1 MKNEEKIYQKIKN
14 ASNKAEE
21 TSFPGMDKVWNRV
34 EEKLDTKII
43 KKKSEVWKKLAI
55 AASFLLFF
63 TVGIQLFNTQ
73 KELTEPIEPKT
84 NIESSTEQFQENIEI
99 QIDANKTENNKS
111 LPEVETFANSNNAST
126 TSNKPKAIIN
136 EDEVVQYE
144 ISTTLKKDKKISESP
159 KTSFAAEEVSDDIQL
174 MSQKEA
180 VEKGYYNSSSSK
192 SNDFLSNR
200 TIYAARSS
208 NFKYDVVKS
217 KKSEIE
223 EKVVKPQTKSDD
235 LVLING
241 ELSSKKREDLSS
253 SEMDEMVELKN
264 PIYIINGEEFS
275 EESLFGEKPTSKYA
289 PLNAQKIDSIKV
301 YLPEEAKPIYGKKG
315 NNGVVIISIKN

>member
-1 MKNEEKIYQKIKN
+1 MNQEEKIYQKIKN

-63 TVGIQLFNTQ
+63 TVGIQLFTTQ
-73 KELTEPIEPKT
+73 KELTKPIEPKV
-84 NIESSTEQFQENIEI
+84 NIESSTEQTQHNVENTLEVEKSETFESSSEVIINPAEI
-99 QIDANKTENNKS
+99 QANKS
-111 LPEVETFANSNNAST
+111 
-126 TSNKPKAIIN
+126 KPKAI
-136 EDEVVQYE
+136 V
-144 ISTTLKKDKKISESP
+144 SESNDDVP
-159 KTSFAAEEVSDDIQL
+159 AIVKKETKSSVAAKTSFAAEEISDDIQI

-180 VEKGYYNSSSSK
+180 IEKGYLNSASSK

-275 EESLFGEKPTSKYA
+275 EESLFGESPTSKYA
-289 PLNAQKIDSIKV
+289 PLNSQKIDSIKV

>member
-14 ASNKAEE
+14 ASNKTEE

-73 KELTEPIEPKT
+73 KELTEPIEHKINIQPT
-84 NIESSTEQFQENIEI
+84 TIQAQDNIENSVVDENIEI
-99 QIDANKTENNKS
+99 DKS
-111 LPEVETFANSNNAST
+111 LPEVETFINATNAQANT
-126 TSNKPKAIIN
+126 TKPKAIIS
-136 EDEVVQYE
+136 ESKAEIDEVPAVVFKE
-144 ISTTLKKDKKISESP
+144 KKKSEAA
-159 KTSFAAEEVSDDIQL
+159 KTSFVAEEVTADIEFI
-174 MSQKEA
+174 SQEDA
-180 VEKGYYNSSSSK
+180 ISKGHYNSASSNNIFYPSK
-192 SNDFLSNR
+192 GK
-200 TIYAARSS
+200 IYAARSS
-208 NFKYDVVKS
+208 NMKY
-217 KKSEIE
+217 ELQIN
-223 EKVVKPQTKSDD
+223 EKELSIQSKSDD

-241 ELSSKKREDLSS
+241 YLSDKKKEDLSS
-253 SEMDEMVELKN
+253 DEMETMVELKN

-289 PLNAQKIDSIKV
+289 PLTNQKIDSIKV
-301 YLPEEAKPIYGKKG
+301 YLPEEAKPIYGEKG
-315 NNGVVIISIKN
+315 KNGVVIISIKK

>member
-1 MKNEEKIYQKIKN
+1 MNQEEKIYQKIKN

-63 TVGIQLFNTQ
+63 TVGIQLFTTQ
-73 KELTEPIEPKT
+73 KELTKPIEPKL
-84 NIESSTEQFQENIEI
+84 NIESTTEQIQENIETKI
-99 QIDANKTENNKS
+99 EVKKTESNKP
-111 LPEVETFANSNNAST
+111 LPEVETFANSNNVQT
-126 TSNKPKAIIN
+126 NTNKPKAIVFESYDNVPAI
-136 EDEVVQYE
+136 V
-144 ISTTLKKDKKISESP
+144 KKETKSSVAA
-159 KTSFAAEEVSDDIQL
+159 KTSFAAEEISDDIQI

-180 VEKGYYNSSSSK
+180 IEKGYLNSASSK

-241 ELSSKKREDLSS
+241 ELSSKKREDLSL

-275 EESLFGEKPTSKYA
+275 EESLFGESPTSKYA

-315 NNGVVIISIKN
+315 NNGVVIITIKN

>member
-1 MKNEEKIYQKIKN
+1 MNQEEKIYQKIKN

-63 TVGIQLFNTQ
+63 TVGIQLFTTQ
-73 KELTEPIEPKT
+73 KELTKPIEPKV
-84 NIESSTEQFQENIEI
+84 NIESSTEQTQHNVENTLEVEKSETFESSSEVIINPAEI
-99 QIDANKTENNKS
+99 QANKS
-111 LPEVETFANSNNAST
+111 
-126 TSNKPKAIIN
+126 KPKAI
-136 EDEVVQYE
+136 V
-144 ISTTLKKDKKISESP
+144 SESNDDVP
-159 KTSFAAEEVSDDIQL
+159 AIVKKETKSSVAAKTSFAAEEISDDIQI

-180 VEKGYYNSSSSK
+180 IEKGYLNSASSK

-275 EESLFGEKPTSKYA
+275 EESLFGESPTSKYA
-289 PLNAQKIDSIKV
+289 PLNSQKIDSIKV
-301 YLPEEAKPIYGKKG
+301 YLPEEAKPIYGKKA